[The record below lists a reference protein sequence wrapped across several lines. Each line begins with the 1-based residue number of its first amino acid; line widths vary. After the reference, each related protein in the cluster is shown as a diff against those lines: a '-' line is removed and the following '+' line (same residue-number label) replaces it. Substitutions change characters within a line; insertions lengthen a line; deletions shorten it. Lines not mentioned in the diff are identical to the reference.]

1 MSNFT
6 VNRNG
11 LDQVTLEF
19 MTTGRSEGSVNLRD
33 ALLDESKNYVFC
45 VDHLNAPLDGVPI
58 NKTLGT
64 ELFRVLRRNVGQ
76 TLDDALTS
84 NLAQDLWVY
93 TLSRKF
99 YDVASFVR
107 SINNWALGVETT
119 ITHAGLTDFRHLGG
133 PHDAV
138 SAAASVVPPL
148 RLLGARTDAQIFGDA
163 ANGVEASGRYDMI
176 RFRLAVD
183 GSLVVQMSHDFVN
196 NYVLEF
202 SRYGA
207 EVLGL
212 GDKTIAVSY
221 QPITYDA
228 GQNIVRGAQVQKYF
242 LVATENA
249 EGVPEFTAATWLQ
262 NTLAGTNI
270 QQPGGNTREV
280 IVYSEHSLYMTLD
293 QRVKISLSSHL
304 PMLNNLHVKEG
315 KESVDRAIVEVFF
328 DNKVTSSVTFDE
340 EGAYK
345 ESKISNTLY
354 AGQYPFIKK
363 SDRSKQ
369 WHKLLTS
376 FSLRFFRFSIYV
388 TYRSYSSAKDEWV
401 FETMLLPIDQTKY
414 WDFSLRFL
422 SLV

>member
-1 MSNFT
+1 
-6 VNRNG
+6 
-11 LDQVTLEF
+11 
-19 MTTGRSEGSVNLRD
+19 
-33 ALLDESKNYVFC
+33 
-45 VDHLNAPLDGVPI
+45 
-58 NKTLGT
+58 
-64 ELFRVLRRNVGQ
+64 
-76 TLDDALTS
+76 
-84 NLAQDLWVY
+84 
-93 TLSRKF
+93 
-99 YDVASFVR
+99 
-107 SINNWALGVETT
+107 
-119 ITHAGLTDFRHLGG
+119 
-133 PHDAV
+133 
-138 SAAASVVPPL
+138 
-148 RLLGARTDAQIFGDA
+148 
-163 ANGVEASGRYDMI
+163 MI

-183 GSLVVQMSHDFVN
+183 GSLIIQMSHDFVN

-202 SRYGA
+202 TRYGA

-212 GDKTIAVSY
+212 GEKTIAVSY

-228 GQNIVRGAQVQKYF
+228 GQNIVRGALVQKYF

-249 EGVPEFTAATWLQ
+249 EGIPEFTAAAWLQ

-280 IVYSEHSLYMTLD
+280 TVFSEHSLYMTLD
-293 QRVKISLSSHL
+293 QRVKVSLSSHL
-304 PMLNNLHVKEG
+304 PMLNNMHIKEG

-388 TYRSYSSAKDEWV
+388 TYRSYSSVKDEWV

>member
-33 ALLDESKNYVFC
+33 ALLDESKSYVFS

-58 NKTLGT
+58 CKTLGT

-76 TLDDALTS
+76 SLDDAMTS
-84 NLAQDLWVY
+84 ELANPLWAY

-107 SINNWALGVETT
+107 SINNWALGIETT
-119 ITHAGLTDFRHLGG
+119 ITHTGLTDFRHLGG
-133 PHDAV
+133 PHDVAT
-138 SAAASVVPPL
+138 AALSVVAPL
-148 RLLGARTDAQIFGDA
+148 RVLGARNDAHIFGDA
-163 ANGVEASGRYDMI
+163 DNNIEASGRYDMI
-176 RFRLAVD
+176 RFRLAAD
-183 GSLVVQMSHDFVN
+183 GSLILQMSHDFVN
-196 NYVLEF
+196 NYILKF

-212 GDKTIAVSY
+212 GEKTIAVSY
-221 QPITYDA
+221 QPITYNDD
-228 GQNIVRGAQVQKYF
+228 GDVVRGAETQNFF

-249 EGVPEFTAATWLQ
+249 QGIPQFTAATWLQ

-270 QQPGGNTREV
+270 QQAGGNTREV
-280 IVYSEHSLYMTLD
+280 TVYSEHSLYMTLD

-328 DNKVTSSVTFDE
+328 DNKVTSTVSFDA
-340 EGAYK
+340 EGAFK

-388 TYRSYSSAKDEWV
+388 TYRSYNSKKDEWL
-401 FETMLLPIDQTKY
+401 FETVLLPVDKTKY